1 MWKKISVLMLILVGC
16 ERPGP
21 IILQPD
27 TSTDQINVISLVGKQ
42 SDSTVVFE
50 HTYDRTGLAPTVEED
65 YPATILVNG
74 VRSDLGEHRTQ
85 YSFSQMVVNDRLT
98 TISVQGRFGRIDLPS
113 PIDVGRATVNHAEL
127 ERLEAIVQIR
137 STVLLP
143 IRTGVFYKLLNEGN
157 QVTNPF
163 IYSPS
168 NEYVVNAEGRGPI
181 RPFSLDITSPDDL
194 RILEPRPLS
203 LVLRNADL
211 TLRWQ
216 GKVGEV
222 MQIIIGTYDR
232 FTGKPVKPLMLL
244 TARPHSN
251 TLVIPAKVMRMIP
264 ESPSGRLMFTVV
276 SANRSEEQI
285 PGYADRVLVQ
295 SASINNIAVTVY

>member
-27 TSTDQINVISLVGKQ
+27 TSTDQIEVISLVGKQ
-42 SDSTVVFE
+42 TDSTVVFE

-85 YSFSQMVVNDRLT
+85 YSYSRMVVNDRLT
-98 TISVQGRFGRIDLPS
+98 TIPVQGRFGRIDLPS
-113 PIDVGRATVNHAEL
+113 PIDVGRATVNQTEL
-127 ERLEAIVQIR
+127 ERLDAIVQIR

-157 QVTNPF
+157 QITNPF
-163 IYSPS
+163 IYYPS
-168 NEYVVNAEGRGPI
+168 NEYVVSAEGRGPI
-181 RPFSLDITSPDDL
+181 KPFSVDIASPDDL
-194 RILEPRPLS
+194 RILEPRTLS

-216 GKVGEV
+216 GKV
-222 MQIIIGTYDR
+222 
-232 FTGKPVKPLMLL
+232 
-244 TARPHSN
+244 
-251 TLVIPAKVMRMIP
+251 
-264 ESPSGRLMFTVV
+264 
-276 SANRSEEQI
+276 
-285 PGYADRVLVQ
+285 
-295 SASINNIAVTVY
+295 